1 MTAPAALPDV
11 ALPFKM
17 PGSKRR
23 TFGQI
28 LPHLPTPRE
37 GGGFV
42 VPFFGTGADSRYL
55 SAAGHRLRW
64 LGDASPRIALIMTA
78 LRRYPAEVL
87 AEVDRLQRELLGLFL
102 ESGDTTVASLAQR
115 VWWRQLRDQVNERAV
130 DLSPKAAART
140 IAVWRLSFNGLL
152 RENRGGKLN
161 GTCAIQEGLPR
172 VRAFV
177 DDTALADFARW
188 LAEVPP
194 IEHEDFRVLCGR
206 ATPDDVVY
214 LDPPYSGA
222 VTFRGFIAGRWD
234 DLALIETCRDLSERG
249 VPWAMSNS
257 VVLGGLQPKGG
268 PELQVFPVSR
278 AGTVSSDGA
287 DRGAVDEVLV
297 VCRSKQ
303 GGLWAGPSAN
313 VDRTNARLVRTVD
326 AAPARAQ
333 DETKC
338 NPTT

>member
-11 ALPFKM
+11 ALPFTM

-55 SAAGHRLRW
+55 HAAGHRLRR

-78 LRRYPAEVL
+78 LRRYPVEVL
-87 AEVDRLQRELLGLFL
+87 VEVDRLQRELLGLFL
-102 ESGDTTVASLAQR
+102 SADGKVSAARAQR
-115 VWWRQLRDQVNERAV
+115 AWWWRLRDQVNEHAV
-130 DLSPKAAART
+130 DLSPKAAAET

-161 GTCAIQEGLPR
+161 STCAIQEGLPR
-172 VRAFV
+172 VRAMI
-177 DDTALADFARW
+177 DDAALADFARW

-194 IEHEDFRVLCGR
+194 VEHEDFRVLCGR

-214 LDPPYSGA
+214 LDPPYSG
-222 VTFRGFIAGRWD
+222 TFAGFTGAPWT

-257 VVLGGLQPKGG
+257 IVLGGLQPKDG

-297 VCRSKQ
+297 AWCPESDEEFKARI
-303 GGLWAGPSAN
+303 LAMNWGPRHGTPQCDCLLCLP
-313 VDRTNARLVRTVD
+313 VERGH
-326 AAPARAQ
+326 
-333 DETKC
+333 
-338 NPTT
+338 